1 MILEFAAA
9 ASKSKVANGALA
21 GSEAPD
27 IIEAKLDEDTAEG
40 AEEGGGEEGWPRGAA
55 PELRGVQD
63 RRGTQAGKKDGREFG
78 ANF

>member
-27 IIEAKLDEDTAEG
+27 IIEAKLDEDTAEDADEG
-40 AEEGGGEEGWPRGAA
+40 ACTKRGERCAG
-55 PELRGVQD
+55 PELRGV
-63 RRGTQAGKKDGREFG
+63 
-78 ANF
+78 